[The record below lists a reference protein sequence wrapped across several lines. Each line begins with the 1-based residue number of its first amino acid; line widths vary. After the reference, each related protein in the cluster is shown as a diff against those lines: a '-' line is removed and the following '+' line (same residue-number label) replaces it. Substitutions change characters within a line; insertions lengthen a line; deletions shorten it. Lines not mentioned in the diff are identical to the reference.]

1 MTLTDVK
8 LLFLIL
14 WEFHENRTVTIR
26 ISNVC
31 NCFSLSKKEEVFT
44 LHYISECNILL
55 VTSEYADFQLLY
67 IAVALNAVIYFHSYV
82 LYFGYILVLL
92 SGITDPIG
100 VLTYGQEDET
110 LHFCL

>member
-1 MTLTDVK
+1 MKIGRSEYELVTYVIT
-8 LLFLIL
+8 FL
-14 WEFHENRTVTIR
+14 
-26 ISNVC
+26 SA
-31 NCFSLSKKEEVFT
+31 VFT
-44 LHYISECNILL
+44 FYYTHECYTF
-55 VTSEYADFQLLY
+55 VMTFEYADFQLLY
-67 IAVALNAVIYFHSYV
+67 IAVALNALIYFHSYV